1 MFLLGMFEIKI
12 DLEIMIIMIVIMNLY
27 SAKTIKEYSKALYIK
42 LN

>member
-1 MFLLGMFEIKI
+1 MQIKAYMSFTTT
-12 DLEIMIIMIVIMNLY
+12 LNVMIVMMIMNLY